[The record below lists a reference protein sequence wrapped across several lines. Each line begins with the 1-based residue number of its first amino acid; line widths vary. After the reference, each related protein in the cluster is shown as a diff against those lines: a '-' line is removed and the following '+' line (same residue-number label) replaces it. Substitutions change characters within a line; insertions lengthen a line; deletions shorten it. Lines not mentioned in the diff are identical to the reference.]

1 MPLPPLG
8 VQSWCFREF
17 VPLDALIGQVRA
29 LGLPCLEL
37 CERHADFS
45 DEASFERVIGAF
57 RAANIQISSIGVQ
70 TFRGDPR
77 EESWFRF
84 CKAAGA
90 TMISANFDLAAF
102 SRGDLLPK
110 LQKLA
115 EKYDLRLGI
124 HNHGGYHWLG
134 NAAMLEHLFRTAGDR
149 IGLCLDTAW
158 CLQAGED
165 PLKWTERFRDRLFG
179 VHLKDFRFS
188 PQAQWEDV
196 VLGTVSLKL
205 PEFLRAIEPAPRLAT
220 LTIEYEG
227 DVSNPLPKLKE
238 CVGRVRAA

>member
-17 VPLDALIGQVRA
+17 VPLDALIAQLRA
-29 LGLPCLEL
+29 LGLPCVEI

-57 RAANIQISSIGVQ
+57 RAAGIQISSIGVQ
-70 TFRGDPR
+70 TFHGEPR

-84 CKAAGA
+84 CKMAGA
-90 TMISANFDLAAF
+90 KMISANFEVAVSPEVLRKTQDLA
-102 SRGDLLPK
+102 R
-110 LQKLA
+110 
-115 EKYDLRLGI
+115 KYDILLGI

-134 NAAMLEHLFRTAGDR
+134 NAGMLEHLFRSAGDR
-149 IGLCLDTAW
+149 LGLCLDTAW

-165 PLKWTERFRDRLFG
+165 PLKWVDRFRDRLFG

-188 PQAQWEDV
+188 PQGQWEDV

-205 PEFLRAIEPAPRLAT
+205 PELLRALQTAPRLAT

-227 DVSNPLPKLKE
+227 DVANPLPKLKE
-238 CVGRVRAA
+238 CVERVRAA